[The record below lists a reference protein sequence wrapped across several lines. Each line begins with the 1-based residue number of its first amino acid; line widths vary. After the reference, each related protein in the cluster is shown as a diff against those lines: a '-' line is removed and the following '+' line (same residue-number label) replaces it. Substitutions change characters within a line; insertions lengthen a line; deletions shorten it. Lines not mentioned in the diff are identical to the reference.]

1 MSAQVFRRTVYHQVK
16 TVLYRPD
23 QVRRCKRT
31 IDNAHCIYL
40 LCSGTDSIEINDL
53 DERIGE
59 RFDIDHV
66 RLLRTN
72 NVSHIGTTQIMQ
84 DYADAQGYK
93 NFTQQTDR

>member
-1 MSAQVFRRTVYHQVK
+1 MSAQVFRSAVHHQVK
-16 TVLYRPD
+16 TMLDRPD

-31 IDNAHCIYL
+31 IDNAHCTYL
-40 LCSGTDSIEINDL
+40 LRSGTDSIQVNDL
-53 DERIGE
+53 DKGIGE
-59 RFDIDHV
+59 RFDIDDI

-84 DYADAQGYK
+84 DDLDTQGHK